1 MAKGKPRGDIKANGR
16 KRYMRHQI
24 VDILLREEEEV
35 DDEGEG
41 KTSGTTVMTSSGS
54 RDRKRDPDSQL
65 GVAVVG

>member
-1 MAKGKPRGDIKANGR
+1 M
-16 KRYMRHQI
+16 
-24 VDILLREEEEV
+24 DILLREEEEV